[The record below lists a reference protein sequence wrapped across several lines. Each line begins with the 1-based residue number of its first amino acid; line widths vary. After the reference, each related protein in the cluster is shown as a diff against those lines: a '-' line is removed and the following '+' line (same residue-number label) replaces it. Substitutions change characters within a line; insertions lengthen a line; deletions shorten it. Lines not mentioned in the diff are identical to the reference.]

1 MDTKDEVKVSEKDK
15 AKALEVMALK
25 DKFDLMYESF
35 KDTFKG
41 YVDNVFKTWASIIIA
56 IGWILTS
63 DKSRDF
69 LAQQRAAYM
78 WLLVAIVVITILH
91 SGVCICY
98 YWRSKKKYDLLIN
111 DFTKRQPTFIEEGY
125 YKGYKITALII
136 GTNLLASLF
145 LFAVLFMMIFSLR

>member
-1 MDTKDEVKVSEKDK
+1 MDTKDEVKASERDK
-15 AKALEVMALK
+15 AKAPEVMALK
-25 DKFDLMYESF
+25 DKFDLMYESL

-41 YVDNVFKTWASIIIA
+41 YVDNVVKTWASTIIV

-69 LAQQRAAYM
+69 LVQQRAAYL

-91 SGVCICY
+91 AGVCINY
-98 YWRSKKKYDLLIN
+98 YFRSQTKIDLLIE
-111 DFTKRQPTFIEEGY
+111 DFTNRKPPFIEEDY
-125 YKGYKITALII
+125 YTGYKITPKII

-145 LFAVLFMMIFSLR
+145 LFAVLFIMIFSLR